1 MTKRKFGK
9 IIFAAALGIFL
20 GGGNLEQD
28 FTIEARAAQ
37 LPSAVAAGESAA
49 RSLSDLEAGESA
61 ARSLP
66 DPDVSLLAA
75 QPPAVS
81 DISVLALKDGISAG
95 CTFNGYTDKSEYVIQ
110 LFLNRVD
117 EDGSVS
123 EAASLE
129 LDTTADGKGSGQ
141 TSAEKVETGIY
152 KDSAA
157 RKR

>member
-20 GGGNLEQD
+20 GGGGNLEQD

-37 LPSAVAAGESAA
+37 LPSAVEAGESAA

-123 EAASLE
+123 
-129 LDTTADGKGSGQ
+129 
-141 TSAEKVETGIY
+141 
-152 KDSAA
+152 
-157 RKR
+157 